1 LESSWCNREQYLLVV
16 VALEDRHDNERT
28 AKKEVVNA
36 NRDQTT
42 TVTILATND
51 SVSGWTWL
59 WLTSKVGFLWNR
71 VNLIDEEDCV
81 MKL

>member
-28 AKKEVVNA
+28 AQKEVVNA

-42 TVTILATND
+42 TTTTIT
-51 SVSGWTWL
+51 
-59 WLTSKVGFLWNR
+59 
-71 VNLIDEEDCV
+71 I
-81 MKL
+81 